1 MQVDMIPGQGHIA
14 QESCLDRTAIMKG
27 IIYWISNA
35 YMHAYTN
42 KHTFWNL
49 HQNHTDTAYCLNSY
63 FQNIKILHSY
73 RDCVS
78 MMLPISYLLVE
89 FFWERKK
96 KSHYVCLH
104 LHHFQVSQLYIGH
117 KNIAKNYMVYI
128 KVNYW
133 YKLKS

>member
-35 YMHAYTN
+35 YKHAYTN

-63 FQNIKILHSY
+63 FQNINIRIVHSY

-78 MMLPISYLLVE
+78 MMLPICYLLVE
-89 FFWERKK
+89 FLGEKK
-96 KSHYVCLH
+96 KVTMCVCIFITFKFRSSTLD
-104 LHHFQVSQLYIGH
+104 
-117 KNIAKNYMVYI
+117 I
-128 KVNYW
+128 KILQRITW
-133 YKLKS
+133 FTLK